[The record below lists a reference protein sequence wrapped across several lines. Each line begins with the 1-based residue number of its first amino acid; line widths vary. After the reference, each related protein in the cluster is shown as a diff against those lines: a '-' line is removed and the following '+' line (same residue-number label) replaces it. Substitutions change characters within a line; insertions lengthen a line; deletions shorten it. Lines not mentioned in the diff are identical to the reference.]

1 MPGKMLDD
9 SYPGILSGPQK
20 QDADSDCQIVPLSKF
35 LPALALLTAATLSAA
50 WNYSTISGAS
60 EGAIAYRDQSGSLAV
75 TTL

>member
-1 MPGKMLDD
+1 M
-9 SYPGILSGPQK
+9 
-20 QDADSDCQIVPLSKF
+20 PLSKF